1 MCDVLIAMYSILHA
15 KFNFDKMNIDYFE
28 QRLEGNH
35 YDLFSKMEKHG
46 NIMGP
51 MFTFAVASQ
60 VFGSFIL
67 TFEKFLKIVFAMKP
81 DIRIGRRG
89 VLLCLF
95 LFCSLSVTFAVLP
108 AFGVGHMTYDHSF
121 MFGIPLPTDELFKVD
136 IAAGVQLVLII
147 IQLTSFVLYLPI
159 FIVAKRSGANVGIKR
174 DAAIAKKIALVVF
187 TNLIFFTFPI
197 VLGVFADELWHH
209 NSIDSLFT
217 WQDFSLTKA
226 RWLVFVFS
234 ALPILCVSINSIFNP
249 FLVALRHPK
258 IKRELKPIF
267 IRCKTVSSEYF
278 ATLVQHLHCRSV
290 QQENE
295 IEMRDVN

>member
-81 DIRIGRRG
+81 DIRIRRRG

-108 AFGVGHMTYDHSF
+108 AFGVGHMTYGAY
-121 MFGIPLPTDELFKVD
+121 MFLTPLPTDEHFKVG
-136 IAAGVQLVLII
+136 IAAGVQIVFII
-147 IQLTSFVLYLPI
+147 IQLTSFFLYLPI
-159 FIVAKRSGANVGIKR
+159 FIVAKSSGANVGIKR
-174 DAAIAKKIALVVF
+174 EAAITKKIALLVF

-197 VLGVFADELWHH
+197 VLGAFADKLYSDVVIMDAFHKWRDLSFTKFLWL
-209 NSIDSLFT
+209 NFC
-217 WQDFSLTKA
+217 
-226 RWLVFVFS
+226 FS
-234 ALPILCVSINSIFNP
+234 ALPILCVSINSILSP

-258 IKRELKPIF
+258 IKRELKTIF
-267 IRCKTVSSEYF
+267 IRCRTDLSESS
-278 ATLVQHLHCRSV
+278 AALVQHL
-290 QQENE
+290 
-295 IEMRDVN
+295 RDN

>member
-1 MCDVLIAMYSILHA
+1 MYSILHA

-81 DIRIGRRG
+81 DIRIRRRG

-108 AFGVGHMTYDHSF
+108 TFGVGHMTYGAY
-121 MFGIPLPTDELFKVD
+121 MFLTPLPTDEHFKVG
-136 IAAGVQLVLII
+136 IAAGVQIVFII
-147 IQLTSFVLYLPI
+147 IQLTSFFLYLPI
-159 FIVAKRSGANVGIKR
+159 FIVAKSSGANVG
-174 DAAIAKKIALVVF
+174 
-187 TNLIFFTFPI
+187 P
-197 VLGVFADELWHH
+197 G
-209 NSIDSLFT
+209 
-217 WQDFSLTKA
+217 
-226 RWLVFVFS
+226 
-234 ALPILCVSINSIFNP
+234 
-249 FLVALRHPK
+249 
-258 IKRELKPIF
+258 
-267 IRCKTVSSEYF
+267 
-278 ATLVQHLHCRSV
+278 
-290 QQENE
+290 
-295 IEMRDVN
+295 